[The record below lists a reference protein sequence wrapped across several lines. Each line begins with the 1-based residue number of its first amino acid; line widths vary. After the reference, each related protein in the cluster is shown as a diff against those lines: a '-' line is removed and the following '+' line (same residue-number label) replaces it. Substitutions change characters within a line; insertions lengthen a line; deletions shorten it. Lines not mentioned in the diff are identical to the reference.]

1 MTIYIVKHRELLQLG
16 LEPFHAVA
24 VMGCNSVESFSATIG
39 TVYAGYEHKYISP
52 LSVSNTNPC
61 CSGVSVGIY
70 TTGSADICQY
80 FLSNSKTDVVMVD
93 NQEDSINKL
102 AKVHIY

>member
-39 TVYAGYEHKYISP
+39 TVYAGYEHKYHHSVYLILTLVVVVYQLVYIP
-52 LSVSNTNPC
+52 LGVLTSVNT
-61 CSGVSVGIY
+61 S
-70 TTGSADICQY
+70 
-80 FLSNSKTDVVMVD
+80 
-93 NQEDSINKL
+93 
-102 AKVHIY
+102 